1 VDESTRTW
9 QRLRRRAALTSVGV
23 ASLLAA
29 AKLVAALLSGSVA
42 VLSSL
47 ADSLADIAASCLTLW
62 TVQVAHLPA
71 DEEHRFGHG
80 KAEALSALVQ
90 AALVAG
96 SGIYVVYAAVQRVV
110 EPEPM
115 VHTGIAIGVMLV
127 SALGSVLI
135 VAVQS
140 WTLAR
145 VQSVAIEADTL
156 HYRGDV
162 LANLAVVA
170 ALVAVHFGRFTW
182 IDPLVGSL
190 IALYLLVAAVR
201 IAHRSV
207 DLLMDRE
214 LSVAERARIESVV
227 LADEGARG
235 IHDLRTRSTG
245 NSAHIEFHLE
255 LDGHLDLWQSHEI
268 TDRIE
273 RNVLAAFP
281 GSAVTIHQEPAGLDD
296 ERLDAKVRAASER
309 RRHGDP
315 APG

>member
-1 VDESTRTW
+1 VDDSTRTW
-9 QRLRRRAALTSVGV
+9 QRLRRRAALTSVAV
-23 ASLLAA
+23 ASALAA

-47 ADSLADIAASCLTLW
+47 ADSLADIAASALTLW

-96 SGIYVVYAAVQRVV
+96 SGIFVVYAAVGRAV
-110 EPEPM
+110 EPEPI
-115 VHTGIAIGVMLV
+115 VHTGLAVSVMVV

-135 VAVQS
+135 VAVQTY
-140 WTLAR
+140 TLRR

-170 ALVAVHFGRFTW
+170 ALLVGHEGGLSWV
-182 IDPLVGSL
+182 DPLVGAA
-190 IALYLLVAAVR
+190 IALYLLVSAVR
-201 IAHRSV
+201 IAHASV

-214 LSVAERARIESVV
+214 LSPAERARVEALV
-227 LADEGARG
+227 LADPGARG
-235 IHDLRTRSTG
+235 LHDLRTRSIG

-268 TDRIE
+268 TDRVE
-273 RNVLAAFP
+273 QAVLGAFP

-296 ERLDAKVRAASER
+296 ERLDHKVRAASER
-309 RRHGDP
+309 RERRGTE
-315 APG
+315 